1 MNFFVT
7 WDAPKATA
15 NRRKHGVSF
24 EEAATVFADPFAKIT
39 DDPEHSD
46 IEDRE
51 LILGSSEK
59 GRLLVVSFIQRAS
72 AIRLISARPASRV
85 EKHVYQES

>member
-7 WDAPKATA
+7 WDAPKAAA

-24 EEAATVFADPFAKIT
+24 EEAATVFADPLAKIT

-46 IEDRE
+46 TEDRE
-51 LILGSSEK
+51 LLLGSSEK
-59 GRLLVVSFIQRAS
+59 GRLLVVSFVQRAS